1 MRDLA
6 KHPLTPKEFDAY
18 VKYFDVVDEYKK
30 DYYPRGGYDDE
41 GKHKVPRSYRIAST
55 NQRDYYRL
63 CSNQSG
69 IESVEMFNEDLHVWS
84 VVVLNISPDVDI
96 SHESWEDH
104 VDMYG
109 DTYGEG

>member
-18 VKYFDVVDEYKK
+18 VEDFKVVDEYKK

-41 GKHKVPRSYRIAST
+41 GKHKVPRSYRI
-55 NQRDYYRL
+55 
-63 CSNQSG
+63 CSGQAG

-84 VVVLNISPDVDI
+84 VVVLNTSPDIDI

-109 DTYGEG
+109 EG

>member
-1 MRDLA
+1 MRDLV

-18 VKYFDVVDEYKK
+18 VEDFDVVDEYKK

-41 GKHKVPRSYRIAST
+41 GKHKIPRSYRIAS
-55 NQRDYYRL
+55 NQA
-63 CSNQSG
+63 G

-84 VVVLNISPDVDI
+84 VVVLNTSPDIDI
-96 SHESWEDH
+96 SHESWENH

-109 DTYGEG
+109 EG

>member
-18 VKYFDVVDEYKK
+18 VKDFDVVDEYKK

-41 GKHKVPRSYRIAST
+41 GKHKVPRSYRI
-55 NQRDYYRL
+55 
-63 CSNQSG
+63 CSDQAG

-84 VVVLNISPDVDI
+84 VVVLNTSPEIDI

-109 DTYGEG
+109 EG

>member
-18 VKYFDVVDEYKK
+18 VEDFKVVDEYKK

-41 GKHKVPRSYRIAST
+41 GKHKVPRSYRI
-55 NQRDYYRL
+55 
-63 CSNQSG
+63 CSGQAG

-84 VVVLNISPDVDI
+84 VVVLNTSPEIDI
-96 SHESWEDH
+96 SRESWDDH
-104 VDMYG
+104 VD
-109 DTYGEG
+109 E